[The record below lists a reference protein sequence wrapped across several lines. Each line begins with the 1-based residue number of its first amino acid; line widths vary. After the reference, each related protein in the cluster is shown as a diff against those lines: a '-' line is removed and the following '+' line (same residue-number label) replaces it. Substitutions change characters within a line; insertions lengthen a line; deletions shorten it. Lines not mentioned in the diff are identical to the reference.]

1 MPAKRLQSE
10 SSLHAFG
17 VAAAL
22 LVGLGL
28 RLYHLTAQPFWVD
41 EIGVWWASVQSTLGE
56 ALGVAKGHVM
66 AMPLHYAQVWLAA
79 RLGLSGEGL
88 RLPDALW
95 GTASLYLGYRL
106 ARRYAD
112 RRTALLT
119 IWLLALSPTLIMYS
133 QELRFYAALVFFY
146 LAVILAGLN
155 ALQTG
160 RTRAW
165 LCFYLVGIIG
175 LLFHIYTILGL
186 GVVWGEALRRRL
198 WAQDRRAWRFLLLG
212 TIGLALGLAG
222 GLVYFGGVP
231 GYRVPLFAHTTLV
244 PFLLGGMGVMPLYP
258 LQGWGWLYFIL
269 FGFAALAGLILALR
283 RREGALLSALGIN
296 LLAVGLI
303 VAMNAYRHYFIHSRQ
318 ILFLTFWAALLAAR
332 GIAVVFTRVERRW
345 PRAGWLTAVAVLVVG
360 LSAAPA
366 LVQYYALHKTPV
378 HVLHPVLA
386 GLWQPGEGIC
396 VIPDYDVGVFW
407 YYWQDDLG
415 RATRP
420 CTISSALQDETV
432 RYVLADPGLNPGE
445 SFRVYQPSPWNT
457 LYPKTLWV
465 RRVPGAGY

>member
-1 MPAKRLQSE
+1 MPAERPLSE
-10 SSLHAFG
+10 SSFHAFG

-28 RLYHLTAQPFWVD
+28 RLYHLTTQPFWVD

-106 ARRYAD
+106 ARHYAD

-119 IWLLALSPTLIMYS
+119 TWLLALSPTLIVYS

-160 RTRAW
+160 CARAW
-165 LCFYLVGIIG
+165 LFLYLVGTIG
-175 LLFHIYTILGL
+175 LLFHLYTILGL
-186 GVVWGEALRRRL
+186 GVVWSEAFRRRL
-198 WAQDRRAWRFLLLG
+198 WAQDRRGWRYLLLG
-212 TIGLALGLAG
+212 SIGLSLGLAG
-222 GLVYFGGVP
+222 GAVAFGRVP
-231 GYRVPLFAHTTLV
+231 GYSVPLFARDTWAE
-244 PFLLGGMGVMPLYP
+244 FLLGGLGIMPLYP
-258 LQGWGWLYFIL
+258 LQGWGWSYVIL
-269 FGFAALAGLILALR
+269 CGFAALIGLILALR
-283 RREGALLSALGIN
+283 QREGALLSALGVN

-332 GIAVVFTRVERRW
+332 GIAAVLTQVECRW
-345 PRAGWLTAVAVLVVG
+345 PRAGWLTAVALLVVG

-366 LVQYYALHKTPV
+366 LGQYYSLHKTPV
-378 HVLHPVLA
+378 RDLHPVLA
-386 GLWQPGEGIC
+386 GLWQPGESIC

-420 CTISSALQDETV
+420 CTVSSAQQDGTV
-432 RYVLADPGLNPGE
+432 RYVLADPGLNLGE
-445 SFRVYQPSPWNT
+445 PFRVYQPSPWNT